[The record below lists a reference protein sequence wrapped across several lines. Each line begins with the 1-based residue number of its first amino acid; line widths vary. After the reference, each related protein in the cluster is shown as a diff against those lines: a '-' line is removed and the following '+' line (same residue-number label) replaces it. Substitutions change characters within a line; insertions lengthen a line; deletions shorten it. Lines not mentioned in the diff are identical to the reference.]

1 MLASTGAGA
10 SISDSAGARG
20 GFVEAWLLEMGL
32 ELTFEKGQMGRVRRK
47 NKRLPRAGA
56 VYKFFARVG
65 AMMHFRGE
73 ALSLALLVFAGR
85 FYWL

>member
-1 MLASTGAGA
+1 MLALAIAIVLVQEGN
-10 SISDSAGARG
+10 
-20 GFVEAWLLEMGL
+20 FVEDWLLEMGL
-32 ELTFEKGQMGRVRRK
+32 ELTFEKGKMGRVRRK
-47 NKRLPRAGA
+47 NKRLLRAGA

-65 AMMHFRGE
+65 AMMHFREE

>member
-73 ALSLALLVFAGR
+73 ALSLALLVFAGS

>member
-1 MLASTGAGA
+1 ME
-10 SISDSAGARG
+10 I
-20 GFVEAWLLEMGL
+20 GL
-32 ELTFEKGQMGRVRRK
+32 ELTFQRGRMGRERRK